1 MSDGNVI
8 IVAQGVGFR
17 VYRGWLSMQSE
28 VFRDMFNTP
37 QPVES
42 DLKQEDVSDDCP
54 VPVYVT
60 DTALEMRSLL
70 SVLLGGRQ

>member
-42 DLKQEDVSDDCP
+42 DLKPEEVSDDCP
-54 VPVYVT
+54 VVYVT